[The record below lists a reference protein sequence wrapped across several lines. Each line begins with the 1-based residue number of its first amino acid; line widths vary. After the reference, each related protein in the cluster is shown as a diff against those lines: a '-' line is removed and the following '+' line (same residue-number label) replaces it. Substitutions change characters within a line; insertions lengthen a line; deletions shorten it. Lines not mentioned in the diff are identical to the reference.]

1 MTDGLTDKEKRDY
14 RKAQKDIMTDGI
26 TVIEKDSQEKNKYM
40 YRQKRLKRILDVRR
54 ERESRVVTFENIYE
68 IQ

>member
-1 MTDGLTDKEKRDY
+1 
-14 RKAQKDIMTDGI
+14 MTDGI

-54 ERESRVVTFENIYE
+54 ERE
-68 IQ
+68 

>member
-14 RKAQKDIMTDGI
+14 RKAQKDIVTDGI
-26 TVIEKDSQEKNKYM
+26 TVFDKDSQEKNKYTD
-40 YRQKRLKRILDVRR
+40 RNILEDYWAGG
-54 ERESRVVTFENIYE
+54 EGESRVVTFENIYE